1 MAPVETDALY
11 LTARIKNQTR
21 GTVPNMCEGLHLL
34 LQLGHA
40 DIHGRR
46 TSLSQPLHIIS
57 KPPSHRLLR
66 DGFDFGS
73 TGLTVLNMA
82 MAASEAAALRSSVNK

>member
-1 MAPVETDALY
+1 M
-11 LTARIKNQTR
+11 
-21 GTVPNMCEGLHLL
+21 L

-40 DIHGRR
+40 DIHGLR
-46 TSLSQPLHIIS
+46 TSLSHPLHMIS

-66 DGFDFGS
+66 DGFGLGS